1 MEYDVSL
8 LKKKVNKLTLKQQ
21 SLKEDLLTVRQDFA
35 RDVDGLK
42 SLLEKKCDWESL
54 KKGMNYFDEKVKEI
68 ISYIDTLQ
76 KNIS

>member
-1 MEYDVSL
+1 MENDVSL
-8 LKKKVNKLTLKQQ
+8 LKKKVNKLALKQQ

-68 ISYIDTLQ
+68 IAYIDTLQ